1 MKDLTLMVMPDRKV
15 WIDAESLID
24 YLRMVQRQAG
34 AQAAK
39 CHGDEDFTGYAAA
52 VAVDSMMQQIADS
65 LQVTALSAIDRL
77 ERPRVP

>member
-15 WIDAESLID
+15 WIDTESLIE

-34 AQAAK
+34 AQAAQ
-39 CHGDEDFTGYAAA
+39 CHGAGDFTGYAAG
-52 VAVDSMMQQIADS
+52 VAVDGMMQQIADS

-77 ERPRVP
+77 EKPRVP